1 MAQGGVTDCSSLI
14 DAPAGKHGFTRIEG
28 QHFVNDAGRIRFNGV
43 NMARLHYFDLV
54 QYRFR
59 EIREKGILVDDGT
72 LLTIDAE
79 QQDKFDYLVY
89 QLKKHG
95 VYVNVN
101 LLVGRRFKDRNGFD
115 PDIQQKEI
123 DYAQALFAHVNPYTC
138 LSLVDDPAMAL
149 VELNNENAVVTS
161 IIRYKKDLTVGENT
175 PDWPTYEELEK
186 STEEYKLETL
196 RNFENADRDHWNR
209 QRDILIN
216 EVGIKVP
223 ITGSQINYSTP
234 WASQQM
240 DYFDMHAYW
249 CHPNNSADKDKWTID
264 NLPMV
269 NTTDGAKLTE
279 LATYRPVDRPYT
291 VSEYNHPFPN
301 LYGAEGQPM
310 LHAYGAFQGWDG
322 LIGHSYHNLSD
333 VEPDHLA
340 YNFTYAARTDA
351 LAHSI
356 ACATMFLRG
365 DVLWG
370 TYNPD

>member
-1 MAQGGVTDCSSLI
+1 MARRL
-14 DAPAGKHGFTRIEG
+14 AHLGF
-28 QHFVNDAGRIRFNGV
+28 

-72 LLTIDAE
+72 LLTFDAE

-115 PDIQQKEI
+115 PDIQQKEF

-196 RNFENADRDHWNR
+196 RTFENADRERPFSRNR
-209 QRDILIN
+209 
-216 EVGIKVP
+216 V
-223 ITGSQINYSTP
+223 
-234 WASQQM
+234 
-240 DYFDMHAYW
+240 
-249 CHPNNSADKDKWTID
+249 
-264 NLPMV
+264 
-269 NTTDGAKLTE
+269 AK
-279 LATYRPVDRPYT
+279 R
-291 VSEYNHPFPN
+291 
-301 LYGAEGQPM
+301 
-310 LHAYGAFQGWDG
+310 
-322 LIGHSYHNLSD
+322 
-333 VEPDHLA
+333 
-340 YNFTYAARTDA
+340 
-351 LAHSI
+351 
-356 ACATMFLRG
+356 
-365 DVLWG
+365 
-370 TYNPD
+370 